1 MEIGSLASL
10 EYLDLEMNQFEG
22 PLPVEVGSLGELR
35 VRQLL
40 VRPYRAVLERSL
52 TTLLLGAIRQELVIA
67 KNFFTGAM
75 PTEVG
80 NLMQLR
86 NLAANDNLFEGE
98 CTHYCGLCDGSGH
111 I

>member
-1 MEIGSLASL
+1 MSVVP
-10 EYLDLEMNQFEG
+10 NHF
-22 PLPVEVGSLGELR
+22 PLGRNS
-35 VRQLL
+35 
-40 VRPYRAVLERSL
+40 
-52 TTLLLGAIRQELVIA
+52 IRLVIA

-75 PTEVG
+75 PAEVG

-98 CTHYCGLCDGSGH
+98 CISSVALRDGSGH